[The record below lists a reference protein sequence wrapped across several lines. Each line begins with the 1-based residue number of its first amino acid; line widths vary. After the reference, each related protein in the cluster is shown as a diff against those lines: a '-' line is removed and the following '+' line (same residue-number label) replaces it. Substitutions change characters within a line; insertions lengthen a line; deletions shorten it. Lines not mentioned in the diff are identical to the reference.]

1 MSLLSLTKHF
11 ELIEDHRQAVKVTY
25 PLFDVLFL
33 TVVAVIEGSE
43 GWEYIED
50 FGHCH
55 LELLKKYGDFS
66 EGIPVHDTIARII
79 SKVDPEALQQAF
91 ISWMQATQ
99 QLTQGQVI
107 AMDGKTL
114 RGSYNRE
121 ERQSAIH
128 MANAFSVT
136 NGMVM

>member
-1 MSLLSLTKHF
+1 M
-11 ELIEDHRQAVKVTY
+11 
-25 PLFDVLFL
+25 
-33 TVVAVIEGSE
+33 
-43 GWEYIED
+43 
-50 FGHCH
+50 
-55 LELLKKYGDFS
+55 ELLKKYGDFS
-66 EGIPVHDTIARII
+66 KGIPVHDTIARII

-107 AMDGKTL
+107 AIDGKTL

-136 NGMVM
+136 NGW